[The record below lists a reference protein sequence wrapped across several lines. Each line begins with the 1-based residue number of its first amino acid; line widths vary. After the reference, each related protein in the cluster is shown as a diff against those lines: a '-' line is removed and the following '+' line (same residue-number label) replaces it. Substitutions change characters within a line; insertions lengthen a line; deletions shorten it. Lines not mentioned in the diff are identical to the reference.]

1 MRILGVG
8 NAARE
13 HAVAEKLSMS
23 RHEPKIYWVGDYL
36 NPGIDKICKS
46 TKGDYA
52 LADPTSPTKV
62 LEWAT
67 KWRGDF
73 VFIGPEEPNFHGVPD
88 VLRKN
93 GVPCIGAT
101 RSAAMIEM
109 SKAALR
115 RLQWKHD
122 LRGKLLFKTFATAE
136 QARETLEKYSDTL
149 TWMQNVA
156 LKPARQAGGRGVK
169 VIDDRQLYL
178 HDEKQKFKTS
188 HFGWLENYMKS
199 YSDIEDKILI
209 EENVWGPEYT
219 LQCFTDGRNVIGMPL
234 VQDNKN
240 AHEFDIGTET
250 GGMGS
255 ISGPKK
261 TLPFITEEEYQ
272 ESLEIVKGIV
282 RAIQATTGEDYMG
295 IVAGQMMLTEVEGP
309 TIIEMYSRLGDPEA
323 LNVLAMLDSDLVDIC
338 LAILSRNLKESDV
351 KFNQKATVVKALA
364 PKGYPAPRNLATGHP
379 ILADEDQISKNE
391 ARLFWASAQRMEDG
405 EIVTLGSRALEILA
419 QARDHPSA
427 SAIVE
432 RAISQVKFKDGWGA
446 FHRSDIGTAELIER
460 RTELASRARNLYRQ
474 RRAKG
479 TLSRRRDWLPKVGII
494 DPAKTLRE
502 EIAGLGD

>member
-1 MRILGVG
+1 MKVLGVG
-8 NAARE
+8 SAARE
-13 HAVAEKLSMS
+13 HAIADKLRLSK
-23 RHEPKIYWVGDYL
+23 HDPEIFWIGDYL
-36 NPGIDKICKS
+36 NPGIDQICKM
-46 TKGDYA
+46 TRGEYV
-52 LADPTSPTKV
+52 LGDPTDPIKV
-62 LEWAT
+62 LEMAT
-67 KWRGDF
+67 KWRVDF
-73 VFIGPEEPNFHGVPD
+73 VIIGPEEPNFHGVPD
-88 VLRKN
+88 ILREN
-93 GVPCIGAT
+93 GVQCIGAT

-122 LRGKLLFKTFATAE
+122 LKGKLLFKTFATAE
-136 QARETLEKYSDTL
+136 QATKTLEKYSDTL

-188 HFGWLENYMKS
+188 HFGWLEGYMKS

-219 LQCFTDGRNVIGMPL
+219 LQCFTDGKNVVGMPL

-255 ISGPKK
+255 ISGPGR

-282 RAIQATTGEDYMG
+282 GAIQDTTGEDYMG

-309 TIIEMYSRLGDPEA
+309 TVIEMYSRLGDPEA
-323 LNVLAMLDSDLVDIC
+323 LNVLAMLESDLVDVC
-338 LAILSRNLKESDV
+338 LAILDRKLKESDV
-351 KFNQKATVVKALA
+351 KFNHRATVVKALA
-364 PKGYPAPRNLATGHP
+364 PKGYPSPRNLAKDHP
-379 ILADEDQISKNE
+379 IDLDEHLINRNDM
-391 ARLFWASAQRMEDG
+391 RLFWASAQQRNDG
-405 EIVTLGSRALEILA
+405 EIVTMGSRALEILA
-419 QARDHPSA
+419 QGDTHHEA
-427 SAIVE
+427 SAMIEQALNHIKFVLRLLGTPELYTNLLPVDKRIGRETFRIACADSIVKLC
-432 RAISQVKFKDGWGA
+432 Q
-446 FHRSDIGTAELIER
+446 
-460 RTELASRARNLYRQ
+460 
-474 RRAKG
+474 
-479 TLSRRRDWLPKVGII
+479 
-494 DPAKTLRE
+494 
-502 EIAGLGD
+502 